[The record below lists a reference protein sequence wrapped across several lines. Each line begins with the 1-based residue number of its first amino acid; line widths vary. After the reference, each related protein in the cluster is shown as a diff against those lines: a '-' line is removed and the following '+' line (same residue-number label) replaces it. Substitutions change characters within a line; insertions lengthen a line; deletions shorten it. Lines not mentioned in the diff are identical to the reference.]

1 MTSEDKYSKMI
12 PLQLV
17 IVLSVFVFFAG
28 AIGGIL
34 FYAHLADEK
43 LTPAT
48 GLPSGKGLATRIE
61 KLEKEVAVNPGS
73 AFSWTQLGNLYFD
86 SDQHEKAIE
95 AYQKSLSLEPNDPEV
110 WTDLGIMYRLSGQ
123 PAKAIEAFDRAMV
136 IDPKHENSRFNKGV
150 VLLND
155 LEDETSA
162 IKEWEDLS
170 RINPSYELSD
180 GKNIDEVILYYRMKQ
195 GEHSS
200 ISKKE

>member
-48 GLPSGKGLATRIE
+48 GLPSGKGLATGIE
-61 KLEKEVAVNPGS
+61 KLEKEAAVNPGK
-73 AFSWTQLGNLYFD
+73 ADSWTQLGNLCFD
-86 SDQHEKAIE
+86 SGQYEKAIE
-95 AYQKSLSLEPNDPEV
+95 AYQKSLSLEPNNPEI
-110 WTDLGIMYRLSGQ
+110 WTDLGIMYRSTDDFH
-123 PAKAIEAFDRAMV
+123 KAIEAFDRAMT
-136 IDPKHENSRFNKGV
+136 IEPKHENSRFNKGV
-150 VLLND
+150 VLMYD
-155 LEDETSA
+155 LKDGESA
-162 IKEWEDLS
+162 IREWEELS
-170 RINPSYELSD
+170 RINPSYEMPD
-180 GKNIDEVILYYRMKQ
+180 GEHIDEAILYYKMKQ
-195 GEHSS
+195 EEHGT